1 MERRIRPWINKK
13 IAEYIGEPEPILVDF
28 ICSKILV
35 GSTPQAILDDVQ
47 TVSYDAAPG
56 GRAVEGDGDWDR
68 VSTDLGRSVG
78 WMQLEWEIVRDKLQ
92 TMVLANLLMCQRS
105 LDIYFLLP

>member
-47 TVSYDAAPG
+47 TVRVYWGS
-56 GRAVEGDGDWDR
+56 VEGVLRVCDG
-68 VSTDLGRSVG
+68 SVG
-78 WMQLEWEIVRDKLQ
+78 GILLVGCGRGWEGIG
-92 TMVLANLLMCQRS
+92 MEFGS
-105 LDIYFLLP
+105 

>member
-47 TVSYDAAPG
+47 TVRVYRGLQRVYG
-56 GRAVEGDGDWDR
+56 GCTEG
-68 VSTDLGRSVG
+68 L
-78 WMQLEWEIVRDKLQ
+78 
-92 TMVLANLLMCQRS
+92 
-105 LDIYFLLP
+105 

>member
-47 TVSYDAAPG
+47 TVSELGVTWCVCGGGLLVKYGPG
-56 GRAVEGDGDWDR
+56 RGFGTPARIR
-68 VSTDLGRSVG
+68 LHS
-78 WMQLEWEIVRDKLQ
+78 
-92 TMVLANLLMCQRS
+92 LLRES
-105 LDIYFLLP
+105 NV